1 MTYQINLSQIKAKTA
16 GELVSLVNRKLTHL
30 LVMHP
35 FITESP
41 RHLMTEQKWFIRRI
55 YTEIAGNTVAYR
67 IEHIPM
73 TPEQRRTYIHT
84 K

>member
-1 MTYQINLSQIKAKTA
+1 MTYRINLSKIKTATA
-16 GELVSLVNRKLTHL
+16 GELVSTINRKLTHL

-35 FITESP
+35 FITEAP

-55 YTEIAGNTVAYR
+55 YTEIQGNMVAYR
-67 IEHIPM
+67 VENIPM
-73 TPEQRRTYIHT
+73 TPEQRRTYIT